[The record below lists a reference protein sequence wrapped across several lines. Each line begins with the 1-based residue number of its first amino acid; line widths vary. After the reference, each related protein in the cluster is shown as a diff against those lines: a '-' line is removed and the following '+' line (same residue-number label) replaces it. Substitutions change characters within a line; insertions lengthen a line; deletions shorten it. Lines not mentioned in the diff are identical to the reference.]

1 MTPPP
6 FSNHH
11 STPWTFSSSQ
21 FSSGNQEQPGR
32 LPPVSSFHV
41 ETETVAAASQGPM
54 GPAGQKGRP
63 AQGGRQ
69 AVGRT
74 ASGPLAMEEEE
85 EEEEEEGDTS
95 RR

>member
-1 MTPPP
+1 
-6 FSNHH
+6 
-11 STPWTFSSSQ
+11 
-21 FSSGNQEQPGR
+21 
-32 LPPVSSFHV
+32 
-41 ETETVAAASQGPM
+41 M

>member
-1 MTPPP
+1 
-6 FSNHH
+6 
-11 STPWTFSSSQ
+11 
-21 FSSGNQEQPGR
+21 
-32 LPPVSSFHV
+32 V